1 MNYNKVKKLIIGITT
16 AVTMTGCTLTFN
28 TNGNGN
34 NQTVISTESVSE
46 IADMIDNT
54 DLKDNKEISEL
65 AVNIKDK
72 SEEIAINSENIE
84 SFEKAR
90 LIRVV
95 DGDTIVV
102 EIENNEKLKVR
113 LIGINTP
120 ESVAP
125 EGYRTANTQD
135 GEIASEY
142 TKNLLANI
150 EYVYLE
156 KDVSDTDRYGRLL
169 RYVWLELPEDVNN
182 ITIEDIENKMLNGI
196 LLKDEVAEVTI
207 YEPDSKY
214 KEQFLEIEH

>member
-1 MNYNKVKKLIIGITT
+1 MNYNKVKTLIIGITT

-125 EGYRTANTQD
+125 EGYRTANTQN

>member
-1 MNYNKVKKLIIGITT
+1 MNYNKVKTLIIGITT

-72 SEEIAINSENIE
+72 SEEIALNSENIE

-182 ITIEDIENKMLNGI
+182 ITTEDIENKMLNGI

>member
-1 MNYNKVKKLIIGITT
+1 MNYNKVKTLIIGITT

-72 SEEIAINSENIE
+72 SEEIALNSENIE

-102 EIENNEKLKVR
+102 EIENNEQLKVR

-182 ITIEDIENKMLNGI
+182 ITIEDVENKMLNGI